1 MKKTNLAAI
10 TVLLF
15 AFLFVSNS
23 TFAQNE
29 SKFNRTP
36 EERAT
41 KITDRMKQNLSLTD
55 EQYTQVYNMFLTKV
69 RDKMNNK
76 EKYKSM
82 DKESR
87 KQLKKQSR
95 DEMRKQFE
103 NILNA
108 EQLTKMKELKEKHKQ
123 NRGKNKDGK
132 RKKKDIENN

>member
-1 MKKTNLAAI
+1 MIKKNLTAI
-10 TVLLF
+10 AVVLF
-15 AFLFVSNS
+15 ALVSISGNL
-23 TFAQNE
+23 FAQNE
-29 SKFNRTP
+29 DRSKKTP
-36 EERAT
+36 EEKAT
-41 KITDRMKQNLSLTD
+41 KIADRMKQNLSLTD
-55 EQYTQVYNMFLTKV
+55 EQYKQVYSIFLTKV
-69 RDKMNNK
+69 QNKMNNK

-87 KQLKKQSR
+87 KQLKKQSK

-108 EQLTKMKELKEKHKQ
+108 EQLTKMKEMKEKHKQ